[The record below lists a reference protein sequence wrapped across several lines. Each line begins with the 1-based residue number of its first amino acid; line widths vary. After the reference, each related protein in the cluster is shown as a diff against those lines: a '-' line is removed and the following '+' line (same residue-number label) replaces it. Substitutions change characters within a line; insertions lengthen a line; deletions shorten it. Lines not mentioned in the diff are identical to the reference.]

1 MSAPLH
7 LVDVFV
13 SGPFS
18 GNPAAVVL
26 LSAAARAE
34 WMQDVAAE
42 LGRPATAFLTDD
54 DRLRWF
60 SPSAELEICGHGT
73 LAAAAVRW
81 RTGAEG
87 VLAFDTAAGRLEALP
102 DGDGA
107 GRIAFPLDVPAEV
120 PVPDGLAAAL
130 GAEVV
135 RAARSS
141 TDLIAEL
148 ASPEAVETLAPDG
161 SAVATF
167 DVRGVIVTA
176 AGGREGA
183 DVTSRFFAPRR
194 GIPED
199 PATGS
204 AHAVL
209 GPYWAPRLGKQ
220 RLACRQA
227 SARGGRLTVEV
238 EPARTLVGG
247 RVAAVA
253 DGTLV
258 I

>member
-1 MSAPLH
+1 MPLH

-13 SGPFS
+13 DGPFS

-26 LSAAARAE
+26 LDEPADAG
-34 WMQDVAAE
+34 WMQAVAAE
-42 LGRPATAFLTDD
+42 LARPATAFVTDGD
-54 DRLRWF
+54 SLRWF
-60 SPSAELEICGHGT
+60 SESAELEICGHGT
-73 LAAAAVRW
+73 LAAASVRW
-81 RTGAEG
+81 REGAG
-87 VLAFDTAAGRLEALP
+87 GPVRFDTAAGVLEALP
-102 DGDGA
+102 DAADA
-107 GRIAFPLDVPAEV
+107 GRIAFPRDVPVEV

-130 GAEVV
+130 GAAVV

-141 TDLIAEL
+141 IDLIAEL
-148 ASPEAVETLAPDG
+148 SSPEAVERLAPDG
-161 SAVATF
+161 AAVAAF

-176 AGGREGA
+176 AGGRDGA

-209 GPYWAPRLGKQ
+209 GPYWAARLGRE

-238 EPARTLVGG
+238 EPGRTLVGG
-247 RVAAVA
+247 RVARVAV
-253 DGTLV
+253 GTLES
-258 I
+258 

>member
-1 MSAPLH
+1 MTCPLH

-26 LSAAARAE
+26 LSEPADAD
-34 WMQDVAAE
+34 WMQAVAAE
-42 LGRPATAFLTDD
+42 LGRPATAFLTNADG
-54 DRLRWF
+54 LRWF

-81 RTGAEG
+81 REGAALP
-87 VLAFDTAAGRLEALP
+87 VRFSTAAGELEVFP

-107 GRIAFPLDVPAEV
+107 GRIAFPLDVPAEI
-120 PVPDGLAAAL
+120 PVPEGVAAAL

-148 ASPEAVETLAPDG
+148 ASPEAVEELTPDG
-161 SAVATF
+161 AGVATF

-176 AGGREGA
+176 AGGRDGA

-220 RLACRQA
+220 RLDCRQA

-238 EPARTLVGG
+238 EASRTLVGG
-247 RVAAVA
+247 RVAPVAV
-253 DGTLV
+253 GTLEL
-258 I
+258 